1 MSTKTATEQQKRWN
15 EIVRDPLLSQLPYK
29 VETNARGQILL
40 SPQTNQHSI
49 QQKSVESKLDE
60 LLPEGEAFQEW
71 AIATSGGTKQADVIW
86 ASDDRLSEMRE
97 TGDPSTLA
105 PEICVEVMSDS
116 NDWEEMRQKRQ
127 LYLGAGAREV
137 WVVEQEGR
145 VHFFEEQEIERS
157 EIAPEF
163 PPQV

>member
-1 MSTKTATEQQKRWN
+1 MSTPTATEQQKRWN

-40 SPQTNQHSI
+40 SPQTNRHSI

-71 AIATSGGTKQADVIW
+71 AIATGGGTKQADVIW

-116 NDWEEMRQKRQ
+116 NDWEEMHQKRP
-127 LYLGAGAREV
+127 LYLQAGAQEV
-137 WVVEQEGR
+137 WIVEQSGR
-145 VHFFEEQEIERS
+145 VRFFEEEETQRS
-157 EIAPEF
+157 ELAPEF
-163 PPQV
+163 PKQA

>member
-1 MSTKTATEQQKRWN
+1 MST
-15 EIVRDPLLSQLPYK
+15 DP
-29 VETNARGQILL
+29 
-40 SPQTNQHSI
+40 
-49 QQKSVESKLDE
+49 
-60 LLPEGEAFQEW
+60 
-71 AIATSGGTKQADVIW
+71 
-86 ASDDRLSEMRE
+86 SEMKE

-116 NDWEEMRQKRQ
+116 NDWEEMHQKRQ
-127 LYLGAGAREV
+127 LYLRAGAREV

>member
-15 EIVRDPLLSQLPYK
+15 EIAGDPLLSQLPYK

-40 SPQTNQHSI
+40 SPHTNRHSI
-49 QQKSVESKLDE
+49 QRKSVESKLDE

-86 ASDDRLSEMRE
+86 ASDNRRSEMRE

-116 NDWEEMRQKRQ
+116 NDWEEMHQKRH
-127 LYLGAGAREV
+127 LYLQTGAQEV
-137 WVVEQEGR
+137 WIVEQGGR
-145 VHFFEEQEIERS
+145 VHFFEEEETQRS
-157 EIAPEF
+157 ELAPKF